1 MKLVREMLMG
11 GVDVM
16 GRREKVSKVKRVDE
30 VDEVLDR
37 RTSSAILNQLTFPE
51 LRSSL
56 TFAESR

>member
-1 MKLVREMLMG
+1 MG

-51 LRSSL
+51 LKSSL
-56 TFAESR
+56 TFVESR